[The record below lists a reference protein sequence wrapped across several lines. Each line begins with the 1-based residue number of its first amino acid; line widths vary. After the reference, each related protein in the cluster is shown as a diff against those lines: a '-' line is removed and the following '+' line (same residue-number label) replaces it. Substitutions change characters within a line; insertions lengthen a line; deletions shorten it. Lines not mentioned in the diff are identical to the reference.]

1 MCCRSQPST
10 QGRKQIAR
18 KEEQKI
24 FVSIHC
30 VFRLQKQITYETPI
44 RGYHNI
50 LQKSHGWGRHARA
63 SPPVYK
69 TGSKENFCD
78 AQPPHAATFTQ
89 RKEELQAPVAEF
101 FRLEA
106 DSPYGKLQKR
116 LGKALLSEHIFFPAL
131 LVSVSVEFC
140 SAAPQHTTSYWIF

>member
-69 TGSKENFCD
+69 TGRKENFCD
-78 AQPPHAATFTQ
+78 AQPPHAATFT
-89 RKEELQAPVAEF
+89 RREELQTPVAEV